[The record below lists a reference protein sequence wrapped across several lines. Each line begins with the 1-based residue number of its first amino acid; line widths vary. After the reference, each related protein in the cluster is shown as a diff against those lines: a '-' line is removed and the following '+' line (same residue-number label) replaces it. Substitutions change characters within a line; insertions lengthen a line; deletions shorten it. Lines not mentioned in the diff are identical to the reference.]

1 MKKLTVRHWYGRN
14 DIISQKTGLND
25 REVFEEYDLMSMIQI
40 CFDNKYNVSLI
51 NAEETIVFFISD
63 RLFGQR

>member
-1 MKKLTVRHWYGRN
+1 MKKLTVRHWYGKD

-25 REVFEEYDLMSMIQI
+25 KEVFEEYDLMSMIQT

-51 NAEETIVFFISD
+51 NTEETIVFFISD
-63 RLFGQR
+63 KLFGQR

>member
-1 MKKLTVRHWYGRN
+1 MKKLTVRHWYGKD

-25 REVFEEYDLMSMIQI
+25 KEVFEEYDLMSMIQT

-51 NAEETIVFFISD
+51 NTEETIVFFISD

>member
-1 MKKLTVRHWYGRN
+1 MKKLTVRHWYGKN

-25 REVFEEYDLMSMIQI
+25 REVFEEYDLMSMIQS

-51 NAEETIVFFISD
+51 NTEETIVFFISD